1 MEYIASG
8 FNKIHKGELIK
19 MTKHIPLNVLELV
32 GISEN
37 QTIKEAIEASMEN
50 AELIDKLGFKRLWFA
65 EHHNTKN
72 LASVATSQL
81 IAMAA
86 ARTKNIR
93 VGSGGI
99 MLPNHSPLQVA
110 ENFGTI
116 AQLHPDRID
125 LGLGRAPGTDQRTSQ
140 LITRSSSDAQNFA
153 NSIYDLIGW
162 FSDEGLGHSV
172 PVTSTVGTG
181 TNIPIWVLGSSMN
194 GASIA
199 GQLGLPYSIATHF
212 TPDDYKQK
220 IDMYRSS
227 FTTDAPTSQIDAPYV
242 MAGINVVVASTD
254 EEAEKIWTTTT
265 QMMMDM
271 QTGQQRKLQ
280 PPVDPEEL
288 GSAEQRKMMES
299 MFSLKAVG
307 SPETV
312 RKKLEEFSEETGAD
326 ELIIVTYTYDPEKRK
341 QSMELL
347 ADLWF

>member
-1 MEYIASG
+1 
-8 FNKIHKGELIK
+8 

-37 QTIKEAIEASMEN
+37 QTIREAIEASLDN

-72 LASVATSQL
+72 LASAATSQL

-116 AQLHPDRID
+116 AQLYPDRID

-140 LITRSSSDAQNFA
+140 LITRTSSDAQNFA

-162 FSDEGLGHSV
+162 FSEEGLGHSV

-220 IDMYRSS
+220 IDMYRSA
-227 FTTDAPTSQIDAPYV
+227 FTTDSPTSQIDEPYV
-242 MAGINVVVASTD
+242 MAGINVVVAPSD

-265 QMMMDM
+265 QMMVDM

-280 PPVDPEEL
+280 PPVDPEQL
-288 GSAEQRKMMES
+288 GTEDQRKMMDA

-312 RKKLEEFSEETGAD
+312 RKKLEEFTEETGAD

>member
-1 MEYIASG
+1 
-8 FNKIHKGELIK
+8 
-19 MTKHIPLNVLELV
+19 MTKHIPLSVLELV

-37 QTIKEAIEASMEN
+37 QTVAGAIEASMQN

-65 EHHNTKN
+65 EHHNTKS
-72 LASVATSQL
+72 LASAATSQL

-116 AQLHPDRID
+116 AQVYPDRID

-140 LITRSSSDAQNFA
+140 LITRTSSDAQNFA

-162 FSDEGLGHSV
+162 FSDEGLAHSV

-181 TNIPIWVLGSSMN
+181 THIPIWVLGSSMN

-212 TPDDYKQK
+212 TPDDYVQK
-220 IDMYRSS
+220 IDMYRST
-227 FTTDAPTSQIDAPYV
+227 FTTEAPTSQIDASYV
-242 MAGINVVVASTD
+242 MAGINVVVAPTD
-254 EEAEKIWTTTT
+254 EEAEKIWTTTI

-280 PPVDPEEL
+280 PSVNPEEL
-288 GSAEQRKMMES
+288 GTEEQRNMMEA
-299 MFSLKAVG
+299 MFSIKAVG

-312 RKKLEEFSEETGAD
+312 RKKLEAFTEETRAD
-326 ELIIVTYTYDPEKRK
+326 ELIIVTYAYDPEKRK

-347 ADLWF
+347 AELWFYMI